1 MHDLKNKNAIVCAGS
16 TGIGKGVISVLAK
29 YGANITTFSR
39 TKENVESLK
48 EEIRK
53 EKGVTVN
60 AMCAD
65 LSKKDDLMRVVDS
78 AHEQYGKIDFLV
90 MNYGDPR
97 VDPFMQLNESDWD
110 YNIDMIFKSTIRM
123 VDMCAT
129 DMIKSNSGRIIF
141 ITSMTTKN
149 PLENFA
155 ISNSLR
161 SGVVALGKTLSIE
174 LGKYNI
180 NVNSISQ
187 GYFYTRRLENIIKK
201 NSVSSGK
208 PVEEVES
215 QLMKEIPLGRFG
227 KPEEVGNLVAFLC
240 SGMSSYITGINIPI
254 DGGVIKSI

>member
-1 MHDLKNKNAIVCAGS
+1 MHDLKNKNVIVCAGT
-16 TGIGKGVISVLAK
+16 TGIGRGVISVLAK

-39 TKENVESLK
+39 GKEKVESLRKEIK
-48 EEIRK
+48 EETGI
-53 EKGVTVN
+53 TIN
-60 AMCAD
+60 AICAD
-65 LSKKDDLMRVVDS
+65 LSKKDDLRRVVDS
-78 AHEQYGKIDFLV
+78 AREQYGKIDFLV

-97 VDPFMQLNESDWD
+97 VDPFMELNESDWD

-129 DMIKSNSGRIIF
+129 DMIKSSAGRIIF

-161 SGVVALGKTLSIE
+161 SGIVALGKTLSIE

-180 NVNSISQ
+180 NVNSVSQ
-187 GYFYTRRLENIIKK
+187 GYFYTRRLKNIIEKK
-201 NSVSSGK
+201 SVSTGK

-215 QLMKEIPLGRFG
+215 QLIKEIPLGRFG

-240 SGMSSYITGINIPI
+240 SSLSSYITGTNIQI
-254 DGGVIKSI
+254 DGGTIKSI